1 MTTVF
6 NRVGP
11 YEIVQPIGSGG
22 MAQVFLALDTRSQQR
37 VALRL
42 VPLGRD
48 REAREILDAE
58 RWGAKLQH
66 EFSSACDLVPRA
78 YEHGELPDYFFVA
91 MEYLDG
97 ENLSDVI
104 GRGRIQPERAVSIAM
119 QLCDFLEA
127 AHAFETTVDGRPL
140 RSLLHGD
147 LKPRNVRVTS
157 TGRIRVLDFGMAK
170 ALSLSRKVTRT
181 DFGTLGYMSPERLES
196 GEMDAQ
202 SDFWALGVILYQMVG
217 GIPPF
222 AAPDTR
228 RLERLIVSRR
238 PPPSLDGICTPALQ
252 AIIAKL
258 LAPMPELRY
267 PSAADIR
274 SDLACYQSGQ
284 ETVAQQQGWPARVDE
299 PPTQRT
305 SRPQDPVDEA
315 TRRTRPEPEPVL
327 VPMDVQSPVE
337 SIEDI
342 ETTAATTPTPI
353 TTPTATAPPA
363 TAGTPV
369 SPSTPAPS
377 TPAPTPVVPV
387 VRRRRLRA
395 ALVVIA
401 LFLVANE
408 VSVGNAASR
417 AAARAVT
424 RELADIDDL
433 WSEYDQLA
441 RRSYLGLG
449 IAGLQQ
455 ALKDRT
461 QELAD
466 RVIHNYR
473 SPEPTVREA
482 QWQSA
487 RNALRHALTADPGN
501 HRIKAAL
508 RYCDGH
514 LHRINGEARKS
525 RRQLPGARQELTD
538 AVTAFREAAELR
550 PDWPDPFLGLM
561 RTFIYGLED
570 IDRGADALRQA
581 QRLGFNAGAR
591 ETMQL
596 ADGYRARG
604 ETLIRTARTLQG
616 LPQESDYLQRAAE
629 SLREALTLYGRVPG
643 SDGVALNLRRT
654 QQALERVEQ
663 RLADIA
669 GRGSAEVEKRLT
681 ARIDPIGLAVAWR

>member
-1 MTTVF
+1 LTTVF

-258 LAPMPELRY
+258 LAPLPEQRY
-267 PSAADIR
+267 AHAAAVR
-274 SDLACYQSGQ
+274 EDLARYQSAE
-284 ETVAQQQGWPARVDE
+284 ETIAQQEGWPARVDE

-305 SRPQDPVDEA
+305 SPAHDPEDEV
-315 TRRTRPEPEPVL
+315 TRRTRLGSEPVSMPA
-327 VPMDVQSPVE
+327 VAAHDEE
-337 SIEDI
+337 S
-342 ETTAATTPTPI
+342 TAATQVA
-353 TTPTATAPPA
+353 ATAVA
-363 TAGTPV
+363 TA
-369 SPSTPAPS
+369 APK
-377 TPAPTPVVPV
+377 PDELRAPVVV
-387 VRRRRLRA
+387 TVRRRRLRKA
-395 ALVVIA
+395 LMIIAFFLVV
-401 LFLVANE
+401 NE
-408 VSVGNAASR
+408 MMVGSSASR
-417 AAARAVT
+417 AAAKAVT

-433 WSEYDQLA
+433 WNEYDRLA
-441 RRSYLGLG
+441 QRSYLGLG
-449 IAGLQQ
+449 ISGLQQ
-455 ALKDRT
+455 ALKERT

-482 QWQSA
+482 QWESA
-487 RNALRHALTADPGN
+487 RNALRHALTAEPGN

-525 RRQLPGARQELTD
+525 RKQLPGARQELTD

-581 QRLGFNAGAR
+581 QRLGFSAGAR

-596 ADGYRARG
+596 ADGYRTRG

-616 LPQESDYLQRAAE
+616 LPQESEYLQRAAE

-654 QQALERVEQ
+654 QQALERVEE
-663 RLADIA
+663 RLADMA
-669 GRGSAEVEKRLT
+669 ARGVGDVEKRLT
-681 ARIDPIGLAVAWR
+681 ARDRTYPIGRVLAWQ

>member
-6 NRVGP
+6 NRLGP

-22 MAQVFLALDTRSQQR
+22 MAQVFLAVDTRSQQR

-78 YEHGELPDYFFVA
+78 FEHGELPDYFFVA

-104 GRGRIQPERAVSIAM
+104 GRGRIQPERAVSIAL
-119 QLCDFLEA
+119 QLCQFLEA
-127 AHAFETTVDGRPL
+127 AHAFETTVDGRSL

-202 SDFWALGVILYQMVG
+202 SDFWALGVILYQIVVG
-217 GIPPF
+217 LPPF

-258 LAPMPELRY
+258 LAPTPEQRY
-267 PSAADIR
+267 ASAAAIR
-274 SDLACYQSGQ
+274 GDLECYQAGQ
-284 ETVAQQQGWPARVDE
+284 ETVAQHEGWPARVDE

-305 SRPQDPVDEA
+305 SPAQDPVDEA
-315 TRRTRPEPEPVL
+315 TRRTHVEPEAVPVST
-327 VPMDVQSPVE
+327 DVVSAAE
-337 SIEDI
+337 NIEDL
-342 ETTAATTPTPI
+342 EKTAATPRPSPAAVVTPTP
-353 TTPTATAPPA
+353 TSPPA
-363 TAGTPV
+363 
-369 SPSTPAPS
+369 PAP
-377 TPAPTPVVPV
+377 APVVPV

-408 VSVGNAASR
+408 VRVGNAASR
-417 AAARAVT
+417 AAAQAVT

-449 IAGLQQ
+449 ITGLQQ

-482 QWQSA
+482 QWESA

-501 HRIKAAL
+501 HHIKAAL

-514 LHRINGEARKS
+514 VHRINGEARKG

-538 AVTAFREAAELR
+538 AVAAFREAAELR

-591 ETMQL
+591 ETLQL

-616 LPQESDYLQRAAE
+616 MPQESEYLQRAAE
-629 SLREALTLYGRVPG
+629 SLREALTLYGRAPG

-663 RLADIA
+663 RLADMA
-669 GRGSAEVEKRLT
+669 EHGAAEVEKRLT
-681 ARIDPIGLAVAWR
+681 VRTDATRPVLVWP

>member
-1 MTTVF
+1 LTTVF
-6 NRVGP
+6 NRLGP

-22 MAQVFLALDTRSQQR
+22 MAQVFLARDTRSEQR

-58 RWGAKLQH
+58 RWGARLQH
-66 EFSSACDLVPRA
+66 EFSSVCDLVPRA

-104 GRGRIQPERAVSIAM
+104 GRGRIQPERAVSIAL
-119 QLCDFLEA
+119 QLCQFLEA
-127 AHAFETTVDGRPL
+127 AHAFEITVDGRPL

-238 PPPSLDGICTPALQ
+238 PPPSLDGVCAPALQ

-258 LAPMPELRY
+258 LAPTPELRY
-267 PSAADIR
+267 ASAATIR
-274 SDLACYQSGQ
+274 SDLVCYQSSQ
-284 ETVAQQQGWPARVDE
+284 ETVAQQEGWPARVDE

-305 SRPQDPVDEA
+305 SPAPDPVDPEA
-315 TRRTRPEPEPVL
+315 TRRTRPEADAIPAPANVATPAETGDD
-327 VPMDVQSPVE
+327 DVE
-337 SIEDI
+337 K
-342 ETTAATTPTPI
+342 TAATA
-353 TTPTATAPPA
+353 TATATPA
-363 TAGTPV
+363 TPAATPDPA
-369 SPSTPAPS
+369 SAPAP
-377 TPAPTPVVPV
+377 APIVPKP
-387 VRRRRLRA
+387 RRRRVRA

-408 VSVGNAASR
+408 VMVGNAASR
-417 AAARAVT
+417 AASKAVT
-424 RELADIDDL
+424 RELSDIDDL

-449 IAGLQQ
+449 ISRLQE

-482 QWQSA
+482 QWESA
-487 RNALRHALTADPGN
+487 RNALRHALTADPRD

-538 AVTAFREAAELR
+538 AVAAFREAAELR

-591 ETMQL
+591 ETLQL

-616 LPQESDYLQRAAE
+616 LPQESDFLQRAAE
-629 SLREALTLYGRVPG
+629 SLREALTLYGRAPG
-643 SDGVALNLRRT
+643 SDSVAVNLRRT

-669 GRGSAEVEKRLT
+669 AHGHGEVEKRFT
-681 ARIDPIGLAVAWR
+681 VRMDGSGSAFTWR

>member
-6 NRVGP
+6 NRLGP

-42 VPLGRD
+42 VPLGHD
-48 REAREILDAE
+48 REAQEILEAE

-66 EFSSACDLVPRA
+66 EFSSMCQLVPRV
-78 YEHGELPDYFFVA
+78 YEHGELPDYFYVA

-104 GRGRIQPERAVSIAM
+104 GRGRIQPERAVSIAL
-119 QLCDFLEA
+119 QLCEFLNL

-157 TGRIRVLDFGMAK
+157 TGQIRVLDFGMAK

-202 SDFWALGVILYQMVG
+202 SDFWALGVILHQMLAG
-217 GIPPF
+217 TPPF

-238 PPPSLDGICTPALQ
+238 PPPSLDAVCAPAMQ
-252 AIIAKL
+252 AIVAKL
-258 LAPMPELRY
+258 LAPMPDLRY
-267 PSAADIR
+267 PDAAAIR
-274 SDLACYQSGQ
+274 DDLGRCQSGE
-284 ETVAQQQGWPARVDE
+284 ETIAQQEGWPARVDE

-305 SRPQDPVDEA
+305 SPVHEPEDEV
-315 TRRTRPEPEPVL
+315 TRRTRGEGDAIPIPVAAAG
-327 VPMDVQSPVE
+327 VGTE
-337 SIEDI
+337 E
-342 ETTAATTPTPI
+342 ETAAT
-353 TTPTATAPPA
+353 PPSVPA
-363 TAGTPV
+363 
-369 SPSTPAPS
+369 SSPAPAPVAA
-377 TPAPTPVVPV
+377 PAVPKT
-387 VRRRRLRA
+387 RRRRLRA
-395 ALVVIA
+395 VLVVMA
-401 LFLVANE
+401 LFLVINE
-408 VSVGNAASR
+408 AMVGSAATR
-417 AAARAVT
+417 AAAKAVT
-424 RELADIDDL
+424 LELGDIDDL
-433 WSEYDQLA
+433 WTEYDELA
-441 RRSYLGLG
+441 RRSYLGIG
-449 IAGLQQ
+449 IGALER

-482 QWQSA
+482 QWESA
-487 RNALRHALTADPGN
+487 RNALRHALTAEPGN
-501 HRIKAAL
+501 RRIKAAL

-514 LHRINGEARKS
+514 LHRINGEARKG
-525 RRQLPGARQELTD
+525 RRQLAGARQELTD

-561 RTFIYGLED
+561 RTFIYGIED
-570 IDRGADALRQA
+570 IDRGADALREA
-581 QRLGFNAGAR
+581 QRLGFSAGAR

-596 ADGYRARG
+596 ADGYRTRG
-604 ETLIRTARTLQG
+604 ETLVRTARTLQG
-616 LPQESDYLQRAAE
+616 LPQESEYLQRAAE

-643 SDGVALNLRRT
+643 SDGVAANLRRT

-663 RLADIA
+663 RLAELAARASGEPVKRLTVWDRTDYA
-669 GRGSAEVEKRLT
+669 GRGSA
-681 ARIDPIGLAVAWR
+681 WR

>member
-1 MTTVF
+1 LTTVF
-6 NRVGP
+6 NRLGP

-22 MAQVFLALDTRSQQR
+22 MAQVFLALDTRSQRR

-58 RWGAKLQH
+58 RWGARLQH
-66 EFSSACDLVPRA
+66 EFSNVCNLVPRS

-104 GRGRIQPERAVSIAM
+104 GRGRIQPERAVSIAL
-119 QLCDFLEA
+119 QLCSFLEA

-157 TGRIRVLDFGMAK
+157 TGHIRVLDFGMAK

-202 SDFWALGVILYQMVG
+202 SDFWALGVILYQMVC

-238 PPPSLDGICTPALQ
+238 PPPSLDGVCTPALQ
-252 AIIAKL
+252 AIVAKL
-258 LAPMPELRY
+258 LAPTPDLRY
-267 PSAADIR
+267 SSAAGIR
-274 SDLACYQSGQ
+274 EDLARYQSGE
-284 ETVAQQQGWPARVDE
+284 ETVAQQEGWPARVDE

-305 SRPQDPVDEA
+305 SPAQDPRDEA
-315 TRRTRPEPEPVL
+315 TRRTRIEPEPIP
-327 VPMDVQSPVE
+327 VPAVGLQPVE
-337 SIEDI
+337 AVETT
-342 ETTAATTPTPI
+342 EEKTAPTTAAN
-353 TTPTATAPPA
+353 AAPPEPIA
-363 TAGTPV
+363 APTTKPV
-369 SPSTPAPS
+369 PATPA
-377 TPAPTPVVPV
+377 VVPT
-387 VRRRRLRA
+387 VRKRRLRKV
-395 ALVVIA
+395 LMVIA
-401 LFLVANE
+401 FFMVVNE
-408 VSVGNAASR
+408 VMIGSAASR
-417 AAARAVT
+417 AAAKAVT

-433 WSEYDQLA
+433 WNEYDQLA
-441 RRSYLGLG
+441 QRSYLGFG
-449 IAGLQQ
+449 IAGLQE
-455 ALKDRT
+455 ALKSRT

-482 QWQSA
+482 QWESA
-487 RNALRHALTADPGN
+487 RNALRHALTAEPRN

-596 ADGYRARG
+596 ADGYRTRG

-616 LPQESDYLQRAAE
+616 LPQESEYLQRAAE

-643 SDGVALNLRRT
+643 SDGVAQNLRRT
-654 QQALERVEQ
+654 QQALERVEE
-663 RLADIA
+663 RLADMA
-669 GRGSAEVEKRLT
+669 ARGLGNLEKIIT
-681 ARIDPIGLAVAWR
+681 ARDVADRVVRAIPWP

>member
-6 NRVGP
+6 NRLGP

-22 MAQVFLALDTRSQQR
+22 MAQVFLARDTRSEDR

-48 REAREILDAE
+48 REAREILEAE

-66 EFSSACDLVPRA
+66 EFSGLCDLVPRV

-104 GRGRIQPERAVSIAM
+104 GRGRIQPERAVSIAL
-119 QLCDFLEA
+119 QLCQFLEA
-127 AHAFETTVDGRPL
+127 AHAFEMTVDGRPL

-202 SDFWALGVILYQMVG
+202 SDFWALGVILHQMVS

-228 RLERLIVSRR
+228 RLERLIISRR
-238 PPPSLDGICTPALQ
+238 PPPSLDGICPPGVQALV
-252 AIIAKL
+252 AKL

-267 PSAADIR
+267 PSAAAIR
-274 SDLACYQSGQ
+274 EDLARYQSGE
-284 ETVAQQQGWPARVDE
+284 ETIAQHEGWPARVDE

-305 SRPQDPVDEA
+305 SSAREA
-315 TRRTRPEPEPVL
+315 HPEEEVEEVTRRTRPEPDPGAV
-327 VPMDVQSPVE
+327 VPAVAN
-337 SIEDI
+337 
-342 ETTAATTPTPI
+342 TAAASEEAVTSPTPRPAA
-353 TTPTATAPPA
+353 TPAVAMPAPGPTAPPA
-363 TAGTPV
+363 KI
-369 SPSTPAPS
+369 
-377 TPAPTPVVPV
+377 
-387 VRRRRLRA
+387 RKRRLRK
-395 ALVVIA
+395 ALVAIA
-401 LFLVANE
+401 LVLVINE
-408 VSVGNAASR
+408 VMVGSSASR
-417 AAARAVT
+417 AAAKAIT

-433 WSEYDQLA
+433 WTEYDELA
-441 RRSYLGLG
+441 RRSYLGFG
-449 IAGLQQ
+449 IANLEQ
-455 ALKDRT
+455 ALTQRT

-482 QWQSA
+482 QWESS
-487 RNALRHALTADPGN
+487 RNALRHALVVEPGN
-501 HRIKAAL
+501 RRIKAAL

-514 LHRINGEARKS
+514 LHRINGEARKG
-525 RRQLPGARQELTD
+525 RRQLPAARQELTE

-591 ETMQL
+591 ETTQL
-596 ADGYRARG
+596 ADGYRSRG
-604 ETLIRTARTLQG
+604 ETLVRTARTLQG
-616 LPQESDYLQRAAE
+616 LPQESEYLQRAAE

-654 QQALERVEQ
+654 QQTLQRVED
-663 RLADIA
+663 RLSEMAARGEAD
-669 GRGSAEVEKRLT
+669 VEKRFTEIHRTELVGS
-681 ARIDPIGLAVAWR
+681 AAVWR